1 MVGDVGNMKYSYDS
15 YFSVNF
21 KLPIILC
28 TAATVFFATQLLPKI
43 IDLIH
48 TRKVTVSVIPQLLLP
63 MALVIWFL
71 VVGGG
76 PLWRGGYHLLY
87 EKESEAVSVTGAVSC
102 ISACPSTHGMK
113 YRTDKG
119 TSFGYE
125 IKINDISYIIMD
137 SAGIVKGDIVE
148 LMVLPRSNLILEVQ
162 SINQNCD
169 DP

>member
-1 MVGDVGNMKYSYDS
+1 MKYSYDS

-28 TAATVFFATQLLPKI
+28 IAATVFFATQLLPKI
-43 IDLIH
+43 LVLIH
-48 TRKVTVSVIPQLLLP
+48 TRKVTMSAIPQLLLP

-71 VVGGG
+71 VIGGG

-87 EKESEAVSVTGAVSC
+87 EKESDAVSVTGAVSR
-102 ISACPSTHGMK
+102 ISAISSMYGMK

-125 IKINDISYIIMD
+125 ITVNDVSYIIMD
-137 SAGIVKGDIVE
+137 SAGIEKGDIVE
-148 LMVLPRSNLILEVQ
+148 LSVLPRSNLILEVQ

-169 DP
+169 DPKS